1 MPPGVAPA
9 AGARPGQED
18 DEESMDEPPEIK
30 QFMQELREGGRPAQE
45 PGLPNDGLPA
55 GGE

>member
-1 MPPGVAPA
+1 MAPGVAPA

-30 QFMQELREGGRPAQE
+30 QFMQELGEGGRPALE